1 MARQALAKL
10 IGSIGSRR
18 PSTASSVSHYRLSSS
33 AAPAAHSR
41 NYGSSAAA
49 SHPAV
54 FVDKNTRVICQ
65 GITGKN
71 GTFHTE
77 QAIEYGTKMVGGV
90 TPKKGGTEHLG
101 LPVFNSVA
109 EAKAETKANASVIYV
124 PPPFAA
130 AAIMEAM
137 EAELDLVVC
146 ITEGIPQHDMVRVK
160 AALNRQSKTR
170 LIGPNCPGIIK
181 PGECKIGI
189 MPGYIHKPGRVGIV
203 SRSGTLTYEA
213 TRPYKT
219 TGLGLEHQTGPVSN
233 GTPVVMKSNLT
244 TCLVGLGQS
253 TCVGVGGDPFNG
265 TNFVDCLEKFLVDPQ
280 TEGIILIGEIGGTA
294 EEDAA
299 ALIKESGTEKP
310 VVAFIAGLTAP
321 PGRRMGHA
329 GAIVSGGKGTA
340 QDKIKTLREAG
351 VTVVESPAKIGS
363 AMLEVFKQRGLA
375 MNEKKPFLAFAITQS
390 SLFPTPEISAV
401 VEDPFV
407 G

>member
-1 MARQALAKL
+1 MARQAVAKL
-10 IGSIGSRR
+10 LGSIASRK
-18 PSTASSVSHYRLSSS
+18 PSSTTSLLNLSPSS
-33 AAPAAHSR
+33 AAQTRH
-41 NYGSSAAA
+41 YAAA
-49 SHPAV
+49 PPPPPAV

-101 LPVFNSVA
+101 LPVFNTVA

-137 EAELDLVVC
+137 EAELNLVVC

-160 AALNRQSKTR
+160 AALNRQTKTR
-170 LIGPNCPGIIK
+170 LIGPNCPGIIQ

-189 MPGYIHKPGRVGIV
+189 MPGYIHKPGRIGIV

-213 TRPYKT
+213 VFQT
-219 TGLGLEHQTGPVSN
+219 TA
-233 GTPVVMKSNLT
+233 
-244 TCLVGLGQS
+244 VGLGQS
-253 TCVGVGGDPFNG
+253 TCVGIGGDPFNG
-265 TNFVDCLEKFLVDPQ
+265 TNFVDCIEKFLADPQ
-280 TEGIILIGEIGGTA
+280 TEGIVLIGEIGGTA

-340 QDKIKTLREAG
+340 QDKIKILREAG
-351 VTVVESPAKIGS
+351 VTVVESPAKIGV
-363 AMLEVFKQRGLA
+363 AMLNVFKQRGLA
-375 MNEKKPFLAFAITQS
+375 N
-390 SLFPTPEISAV
+390 
-401 VEDPFV
+401 
-407 G
+407 